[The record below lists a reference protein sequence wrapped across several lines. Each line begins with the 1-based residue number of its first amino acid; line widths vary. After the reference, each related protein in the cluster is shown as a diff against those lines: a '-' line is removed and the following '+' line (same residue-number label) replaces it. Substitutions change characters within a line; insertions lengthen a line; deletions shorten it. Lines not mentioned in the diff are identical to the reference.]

1 MINIKIKENDANQR
15 VDRFLQKLMPNAGK
29 NFLMRMLRE
38 KKIKVN
44 KKKCEPSYLL
54 LEGDDVTIYFS
65 DETFEKFSKGRREVF
80 NKTKIEIV
88 YEDENVII
96 IDKPAGLLCHVSN
109 NLKEPNVV
117 DGVIN
122 YLREKG
128 EYNPRD
134 EHSFVPAISNRLDR
148 NTAGLV
154 IAAKNANTLRTMNE
168 LIKNREIQKL
178 YHAIVR
184 GKMDFNGILKNSF
197 EKNEKKNM
205 VKVTKDGEKSME
217 SVITTIKS
225 ASDFSLV
232 KIELITGR
240 THQIRLQ
247 LKLLKHPIIGDN
259 KYGDIGFNNS
269 LNIKDKNHQR
279 LVAGEL
285 VFPKLEGDLESLS
298 DKSFKSKYL
307 EELIDDYRSL
317 TDE

>member
-54 LEGDDVTIYFS
+54 SEGDDVTIYFS
-65 DETFEKFSKGRREVF
+65 DETFKKFSKGRREVF

-88 YEDENVII
+88 YEDENVLIV
-96 IDKPAGLLCHVSN
+96 DKPAGLLCHVSN

-122 YLREKG
+122 YLRENG

-154 IAAKNANTLRTMNE
+154 IAAKNANALRCVNE
-168 LIKNREIQKL
+168 LIKNREIKKL

-184 GKMDFNGILKNSF
+184 GKMDFNGTMKNSF
-197 EKNEKKNM
+197 EKNENKNM
-205 VKVTKDGEKSME
+205 VKLSKEGDKSME
-217 SVITTIKS
+217 SVITTIES
-225 ASDFSLV
+225 ADDFSLV

-259 KYGDIGFNNS
+259 KYGDIAFNNS

-285 VFPKLEGDLESLS
+285 VFPELSGDLESLS
-298 DKSFKSKYL
+298 KKSFKSKYL
-307 EELIDDYRSL
+307 DELFNDYRSL